1 MRTIVMAALIA
12 TMVFTAMSVQAPT
25 AYAGDGNSASAS
37 VSAMSLYMWRGV
49 RLSESTVLQP
59 SVDFVR
65 GSFGANI
72 WTNIDMDPD
81 PAVWP
86 DDNAVLTETD
96 ITLSY
101 ALPIEAVSVE
111 VGYIYYSILG
121 SDTQEAYI
129 SVGTDIGPI
138 SPYITMYYDYD
149 LGTGSYTQL
158 GADYAMDL
166 SDTTSFSAGGYV
178 SYLSD
183 NGAVGVN
190 ADGEEYSAMHNAEA
204 YASVSYAI
212 GDISVEPMVAYT
224 MPLSDDAEAAM
235 TDADGDDAHF
245 YGGVSVSLSF

>member
-1 MRTIVMAALIA
+1 MSMIVAV
-12 TMVFTAMSVQAPT
+12 MVFTGFSVMAPVAQAEEET
-25 AYAGDGNSASAS
+25 SASASASAS

-49 RLSESTVLQP
+49 RLSESMVLQP

-81 PAVWP
+81 TAVWP

-101 ALPIEAVSVE
+101 SLPIEAVSVD

-121 SDTQEAYI
+121 SDTQEVYI
-129 SVGTDIGPI
+129 SVGSDIGPI
-138 SPYITMYYDYD
+138 APYVTVYYDYD
-149 LGTGSYTQL
+149 LGTGSYIQL
-158 GADYAMDL
+158 GADYAFDI
-166 SDTTSFSAGGYV
+166 SDTALFSAGGYV

-183 NGAVGVN
+183 NGAVGVD
-190 ADGEEYSAMHNAEA
+190 ADGEEYSAMHNAEV

-212 GDISVEPMVAYT
+212 GDISIDPIIAYS

-245 YGGVSVSLSF
+245 YGGITASLSF